1 MKEHNATKLTTEII
15 ALSNSNTW
23 ESAKN
28 EWVLSE
34 IYEEDEPSTCLC
46 GHFPIIEI
54 CVLRNRFNG
63 AEIIVGN
70 VCVKK
75 FLGLPS
81 DRIFSA
87 IKRISK
93 DNSKSLNTES
103 IEYMKN
109 RGWLTD
115 WEYGFYCSTFKK
127 RVLTEKQMKARVDIN
142 QKLLRKS
149 KNQISYRGNS
159 SGV

>member
-23 ESAKN
+23 ELAKN

-34 IYEEDEPSTCLC
+34 VYEEDEPTTCLC

-54 CVLRNRFNG
+54 CVIRNKING
-63 AEIIVGN
+63 NETIVGN

-93 DNSKSLNTES
+93 DNTKSLNIES
-103 IEYMKN
+103 IEYMNN

-115 WEYGFYCSTFKK
+115 WEYRFYCNTYNK
-127 RVLTEKQMKARVDIN
+127 RILSVKQMKSRENIN

-149 KNQISYRGNS
+149 KNQFSYRGNS
-159 SGV
+159 GEV

>member
-1 MKEHNATKLTTEII
+1 MKEHNATRLTQEII

-28 EWVLSE
+28 EWQLSE
-34 IYEEDEPSTCLC
+34 IYEEEEPSTCLC
-46 GHFPIIEI
+46 GHYPIIEI

-63 AEIIVGN
+63 NETIVGN

-81 DRIFSA
+81 DRIFAA

-93 DNSKSLNTES
+93 DNSKSLNKEA
-103 IEYMKN
+103 IEYMN
-109 RGWLTD
+109 ERGWLTD
-115 WEYGFYCSTFKK
+115 WEYGFCCNTMKK
-127 RVLTEKQMKARVDIN
+127 RVLSEKQMNSRVGIN
-142 QKLLRKS
+142 QKLLRQS
-149 KNQISYRGNS
+149 KNQLSYRGK
-159 SGV
+159 SG

>member
-1 MKEHNATKLTTEII
+1 MKEG
-15 ALSNSNTW
+15 SNSYKLMQEIVRRSKSDNW
-23 ESAKN
+23 EDAKT

-34 IYEEDEPSTCLC
+34 VYEDEEPTEYLC

-54 CVLRNRFNG
+54 CVLRNSING
-63 AEIIVGN
+63 NETTVGN

-93 DNSKSLNTES
+93 EQSKSLNTES
-103 IEYMKN
+103 IEYMNK
-109 RGWLTD
+109 RGWLTM
-115 WEYGFYCSTFKK
+115 WEYKFYCDIKTK
-127 RVLTEKQMKARVDIN
+127 RKLTESQIAKKIEIN
-142 QKLLRKS
+142 LKLLQKS
-149 KNQISYRGNS
+149 KNQFSRRGNRA
-159 SGV
+159 

>member
-1 MKEHNATKLTTEII
+1 MKEHNSTRLTKEII

-34 IYEEDEPSTCLC
+34 VYEEDEPTTCLC
-46 GHFPIIEI
+46 GHFPIIEV
-54 CVLRNRFNG
+54 CVLRNRLNG
-63 AEIIVGN
+63 AETIVGN

-87 IKRISK
+87 LKRISK
-93 DNSKSLNTES
+93 NNTKSLNSES
-103 IEYMKN
+103 IEYMKK
-109 RGWLTD
+109 RGWLND
-115 WEYGFYCSTFKK
+115 WEYGFYYNTYKK
-127 RVLTEKQMKARVDIN
+127 RVLTEKQMEKRVSIN
-142 QKLLRKS
+142 QKLIGKS
-149 KNQISYRGNS
+149 KNQLSYRGNR
-159 SGV
+159 GRI

>member
-1 MKEHNATKLTTEII
+1 MKEHNATRLTKEII

-23 ESAKN
+23 ELAKN

-34 IYEEDEPSTCLC
+34 VYEEDEPTTCLC

-54 CVLRNRFNG
+54 CVIRNKLNG
-63 AEIIVGN
+63 AETIVGN

-75 FLGLPS
+75 FLGIPS

-93 DNSKSLNTES
+93 DNSKSLNIES

-115 WEYGFYCSTFKK
+115 WEYGFYCNTHKK
-127 RVLTEKQMKARVDIN
+127 RVLSDKQMNSRVGIN

-149 KNQISYRGNS
+149 KNQLSCRGNS
-159 SGV
+159 DRI

>member
-1 MKEHNATKLTTEII
+1 MKEHNATRLTKEII
-15 ALSNSNTW
+15 ALSNSSSW
-23 ESAKN
+23 QSAKY

-34 IYEEDEPSTCLC
+34 VYDEDEPTTCLC

-54 CVLRNRFNG
+54 CVLRNKING
-63 AEIIVGN
+63 NETIVGN

-93 DNSKSLNTES
+93 DNAKSLNMES
-103 IEYMKN
+103 IEYMNK
-109 RGWLTD
+109 RGWLTV
-115 WEYGFYCSTFKK
+115 WEHGFYSDIINRRSLNDKQIAKK
-127 RVLTEKQMKARVDIN
+127 IEIN

-149 KNQISYRGNS
+149 KNQFSCRGNRA
-159 SGV
+159 